1 MPQFQ
6 NSNIDGLESYQVLV
20 CMTTDYGTPKIHK
33 VNMNLSICIEFVMVN
48 LGITYKCLISN

>member
-33 VNMNLSICIEFVMVN
+33 VNMNLSICIAFVMVQ
-48 LGITYKCLISN
+48 LGITYK